1 MDVKFRF
8 PAASLG
14 STASGKGMDC
24 KRWPSFE
31 KWYIPGAYSSLSQ
44 KLDMNYYNI
53 LIMSIRE

>member
-44 KLDMNYYNI
+44 KLGMNYYNI
-53 LIMSIRE
+53 LIMSKWE